1 MIDADFS
8 FLQSFLL
15 RRSGAALWAEK
26 RYVADLRLGALA
38 AEQRHADVSTLIAE
52 VRRQPDGE
60 LATRV
65 VEAMTTNETFFFR
78 DPRPFQHIETV
89 LLPQLV
95 AARRDR
101 KPLRVWCAAASSGQ
115 EAYSLAILFARQAPL
130 LSGIKVEI
138 IATDISREMVEK
150 ARSGRYSHFEVQRGL
165 PIQCL
170 LDNFRQ
176 DGDAWVIAESL
187 RHAVEFRVLNLLQ
200 DMPGLGQFDLILLR
214 NVLIHLDMAVKAD
227 VLARAAR
234 HLAPDGVLLL
244 GSAESALGLG
254 NAVVPHPMHR
264 GFYMRSAEAPSRYA
278 VAERR

>member
-26 RYVADLRLGALA
+26 RYVADLRLGALV
-38 AEQRHADVSTLIAE
+38 AEHHFADVSVLLAD

-60 LATRV
+60 LAARV

-78 DPRPFQHIETV
+78 DSRPFQHIETV
-89 LLPQLV
+89 LLPQLA

-101 KPLRVWCAAASSGQ
+101 KLLRIWCAAVSSGQ
-115 EAYSLAILFARQAPL
+115 EAYSLAILVARQAAL
-130 LSGIKVEI
+130 LSSLRVEI
-138 IATDISREMVEK
+138 VATDISREMIEK
-150 ARSGRYSHFEVQRGL
+150 ARAGRYSHFEVQRGL

-170 LDNFRQ
+170 LDNFSQ
-176 DGDAWVIAESL
+176 DGETWVIAEPL
-187 RHAVEFRVLNLLQ
+187 RRAVDFRVMNLLQ
-200 DMPGLGQFDLILLR
+200 DAPGLGQFDLILLR

-234 HLAPDGVLLL
+234 HLAPDGLLLL

-254 NAVVPHPMHR
+254 DAVMPHPEHR
-264 GFYMRSAEAPSRYA
+264 GFYARTSQAPSRYA

>member
-26 RYVADLRLGALA
+26 RYVADLRLGTLA
-38 AEQRHADVSTLIAE
+38 AQGRYADVSALLAD
-52 VRRQPDGE
+52 VRRQPDGD

-65 VEAMTTNETFFFR
+65 AEAMTTNETFFFR
-78 DPRPFQHIETV
+78 DQRPFQHNETV
-89 LLPQLV
+89 LLPRL
-95 AARRDR
+95 AAERRDR
-101 KPLRVWCAAASSGQ
+101 KPFRVWCAAASSGQ
-115 EAYSLAILFARQAPL
+115 EDYSLAILFARQSAL
-130 LSGIKVEI
+130 LAGVRVEI
-138 IATDISREMVEK
+138 LATDISREMIEK
-150 ARSGRYSHFEVQRGL
+150 ARAGRYSHFEVQRGL
-165 PIQCL
+165 PIQCM

-176 DGDAWVIAESL
+176 DGDAWVIAEPL
-187 RHAVEFRVLNLLQ
+187 RRAVEFRVLNLLQ

-214 NVLIHLDMAVKAD
+214 NVLIHLDMAVKTD

-234 HLAPDGVLLL
+234 HLTPDGLLLL

-254 NAVVPHPMHR
+254 NAVVPHPQHR
-264 GFYMRSAEAPSRYA
+264 GFYMRSADAPSRYA

>member
-38 AEQRHADVSTLIAE
+38 AEQRHADVSALLAE
-52 VRRQPDGE
+52 VRRQPDGD
-60 LATRV
+60 LAARV
-65 VEAMTTNETFFFR
+65 VESMTTNETFFFR
-78 DPRPFQHIETV
+78 DQRPFQHIESV
-89 LLPQLV
+89 LLPHFA
-95 AARRDR
+95 AARREKKLIR
-101 KPLRVWCAAASSGQ
+101 IWCAAASSGQ
-115 EAYSLAILFARQAPL
+115 EAYSLAITVARQAAL
-130 LSGIKVEI
+130 LSSVRVEI
-138 IATDISREMVEK
+138 LASDISREMIEK
-150 ARSGRYSHFEVQRGL
+150 ARAGRYTHFEVQRGL

-176 DGDAWVIAESL
+176 DGDSWTIAEPL
-187 RHAVEFRVLNLLQ
+187 RRAVDFRVMNLLQ

-254 NAVVPHPMHR
+254 NAVMPHPEHR
-264 GFYMRSAEAPSRYA
+264 GFYMRAADAPSRYA
-278 VAERR
+278 RTEAR